1 MNEIL
6 LALIIIALA
15 FILSKWEY
23 VIMIGGIIPVRRL
36 QKRKKISYAMDNR
49 NGDVCRDPIVC
60 EGTTKEE
67 PRQIIKEKSLIKRVK
82 RLGYIYLDGYIRYL
96 GIRVGMIP
104 SMRIRMFL
112 YKHVL
117 MADIAPQAIIYYGAE
132 LRAPEG
138 LRIGRGTI
146 VGDCARLDAR
156 YGIEIGENVNLS
168 TGVWIWSAQHDYNSP
183 SFSCRGKCGK
193 VRIGNRAWIGP
204 RVIIL
209 PNVTIGEGAVVGA
222 GAVVT
227 KDVPPYTLVG
237 GVPAKMLGER
247 EQHLNYSFN
256 GEHIPFY

>member
-1 MNEIL
+1 ME
-6 LALIIIALA
+6 
-15 FILSKWEY
+15 
-23 VIMIGGIIPVRRL
+23 
-36 QKRKKISYAMDNR
+36 
-49 NGDVCRDPIVC
+49 PIVS
-60 EGTTKEE
+60 EGTTKEKS
-67 PRQIIKEKSLIKRVK
+67 RQIVVEKSLVHRVK
-82 RLGYIYLDGYIRYL
+82 SFLYIYLDGYIRYL
-96 GIRVGMIP
+96 GIRIGMIP

-112 YKHVL
+112 YRNVL
-117 MADIAPQAIIYYGAE
+117 MADIAPRAIIYYGAE

-168 TGVWIWSAQHDYNSP
+168 TGVWIWTAQHDYNSP
-183 SFSCRGKCGK
+183 SFAGGRKCGK
-193 VRIGNRAWIGP
+193 VKIGNRAWIGP

-227 KDVPPYTLVG
+227 KAVPPYTLVG
-237 GVPAKMLGER
+237 GVPAKKIGER